1 MKKIL
6 VIKQTSLGDV
16 LHATGHIRSIKEA
29 YPDAQL
35 YVMTATSS
43 ALIYRHHPCIDKLIL
58 IDRYRVKHHGPRH
71 PLWAISYMLEVLK
84 EIRSHQFDLAI
95 DLQGLAKSVFFLY
108 FAHAKKK
115 VVKGRWWGLI
125 GFRDKHLHAIKEMD
139 EVLCVAGIPVCD
151 SHMAFHT
158 ESAAKQCISDVL
170 SRINPAQKPLVIMSA
185 FSRWQSKDWPLTHY
199 LTVAR
204 AVSQRAK
211 VIFTGDKD
219 RAPEITQLISAQAN
233 PDIVNLAGQL
243 SLSEFAEL
251 CARATCMVTGDSFP
265 MHVCVA
271 KHTPVIALFGPT
283 NESRVGPLGAD
294 DQVIRAPDCL
304 RCDRA
309 DCPKKCLEKLPT
321 ETVISALENQLD
333 TLTSALGPVDVCHS
347 RDL

>member
-16 LHATGHIRSIKEA
+16 LHATGHIRCIKEA

-43 ALIYRHHPCIDKLIL
+43 ALIYRHNPCIDELIL

-71 PLWAISYMLEVLK
+71 PLWAIGYMLQILK
-84 EIRSHQFDLAI
+84 EIRKHQFDLAI

-108 FAHAKKK
+108 FARAKKK

-125 GFRDKHLHAIKEMD
+125 GFRNKHLHAINEMD
-139 EVLCVAGIPVCD
+139 EVLRMAGIPVSD
-151 SHMAFHT
+151 SRMAFHT
-158 ESAAKQCISDVL
+158 ETAAKQCVSELL
-170 SRINPAQKPLVIMSA
+170 SRINPARQPLIIMSA
-185 FSRWQSKDWPLTHY
+185 FSRWQSKDWPLAHY
-199 LTVAR
+199 LTVAE

-211 VIFTGDKD
+211 VIFTGDND
-219 RAPEITQLISAQAN
+219 RAPDIAKLISAQDN

-283 NESRVGPLGAD
+283 NESRVGPLGID

-304 RCDRA
+304 RCDRS
-309 DCPKKCLEKLPT
+309 DCARKCLEKLPP
-321 ETVISALENQLD
+321 EPVISALHNRLD
-333 TLTSALGPVDVCHS
+333 ALTT
-347 RDL
+347 